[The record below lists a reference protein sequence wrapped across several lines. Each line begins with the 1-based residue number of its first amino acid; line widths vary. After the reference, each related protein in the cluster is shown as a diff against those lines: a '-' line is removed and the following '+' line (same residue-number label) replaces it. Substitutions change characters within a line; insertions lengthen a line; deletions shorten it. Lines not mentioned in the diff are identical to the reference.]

1 MSRGDPILGEA
12 TGNSGPPQIYQIDRS
27 EEQQMR
33 ARYAAGGPGH
43 GGVTIGPK
51 PMESSTAIPDP
62 SLIAVLKEIS
72 ASIKENTTITREA
85 WHAIVTGQQ
94 AAPPLN
100 EGDFQEIDLCANDAE
115 DEFIEPHIRL
125 KKLLPVAQERHLTS
139 KEPIALIMGGAI
151 YHIGLKVE
159 DITGIVAKCR

>member
-1 MSRGDPILGEA
+1 MSAERFFYTPTDEQVVSGAPIEV
-12 TGNSGPPQIYQIDRS
+12 
-27 EEQQMR
+27 
-33 ARYAAGGPGH
+33 AAGVELVH
-43 GGVTIGPK
+43 K
-51 PMESSTAIPDP
+51 DP
-62 SLIAVLKEIS
+62 TMALGRLVLK
-72 ASIKENTTITREA
+72 ALQENTTITREA

-115 DEFIEPHIRL
+115 DEFIEPHMRL
-125 KKLLPVAQERHLTS
+125 KKLLPVAQERHLTN
-139 KEPIALIMGGAI
+139 KEPIAVIMGGAI